1 MNCFV
6 DINEKK
12 QPEFVCSIGQFIS
25 SAENMTKAVNSTYQ
39 KYLLSNNDDSETK
52 LNGAGMA
59 NESQLSKIMAD
70 VVFRPFTVKKDKF
83 KMMLLMD
90 ITLPFYLYR

>member
-12 QPEFVCSIGQFIS
+12 QPEFVCSIEQFIS

-39 KYLLSNNDDSETK
+39 KYLLSNNEQNQIPIHIIT
-52 LNGAGMA
+52 NFII
-59 NESQLSKIMAD
+59 IMMEILI
-70 VVFRPFTVKKDKF
+70 F
-83 KMMLLMD
+83 
-90 ITLPFYLYR
+90 